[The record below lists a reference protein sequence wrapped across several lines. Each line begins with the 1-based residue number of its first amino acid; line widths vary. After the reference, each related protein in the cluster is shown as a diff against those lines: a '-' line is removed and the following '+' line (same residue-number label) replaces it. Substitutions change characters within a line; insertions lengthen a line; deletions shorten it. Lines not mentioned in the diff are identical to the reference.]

1 MALKDAVKSVVENVH
16 EMLFHLRKNY
26 SPHTEEQAFIEDIPQ
41 DDRFSF
47 EEMYQIYLKT
57 FSKSIRQGGNISL
70 NNKVLLGGW
79 ISTASKTFLDGI
91 KICAEK
97 IYQVDL
103 KIGCLKNVK

>member
-47 EEMYQIYLKT
+47 EEIYQIYLKT
-57 FSKSIRQGGNISL
+57 FSKSIRQGENISL

-79 ISTASKTFLDGI
+79 ISTAAKMFRRDKNMRG
-91 KICAEK
+91 K
-97 IYQVDL
+97 IYLVDL